1 MNYENRLLS
10 RALNDRDLSPLFNR
24 NVNDSWFSID
34 EDKRVWKFVH
44 RHFTNYGECPSEAVI
59 LENFPSYKFEVIP
72 DTIEFLID
80 KVIESRRVAIINSS
94 LRVAIEQIELKQDH
108 ENAVMEFQKG
118 ITRLSEDGLA
128 PVSDIDITED
138 AEKRWDEYL
147 ERKHLPN
154 GMRGLPTG
162 FESIDKVTSGF
173 QPGQLIVVVAPPKTG
188 KSTLLLQWAHNV
200 HLHGAVPVF
209 QSFEMNNNEQLN
221 RYDAMRARISHH
233 RLTTGTL
240 TNEEET
246 RYQAKLRSMKQMRH
260 KFWLTDAISSNTIS
274 GIANKIQALQ
284 PDIMFIDGV
293 YLMTDE
299 QSGEHNTSL
308 ALTNITRN
316 LKRLAQQ
323 YQIPI
328 VISTQVLTWKTNKG
342 NVTLDSIGYSS
353 SFGQDADVAFGLQ
366 KEDENVD
373 DTRLL
378 KILAGRNTSPMDVS
392 LYWDWATG
400 DFREMNGDDV

>member
-10 RALNDRDLSPLFNR
+10 RALSDRDLTPLFAR
-24 NVNDSWFSID
+24 GVKDTWFGND
-34 EDKRVWKFVH
+34 EDKRVWTFVKAH
-44 RHFTNYGECPSEAVI
+44 YTSYTECPSEAVI
-59 LENFPSYKFEVIP
+59 LENFPTYKFETIP
-72 DTIEFLID
+72 DSIDFLLD
-80 KVIESRRVAIINSS
+80 KVVEARRVAVINNSF
-94 LRVAIEQIELKQDH
+94 REAITDIELHKDH
-108 ENAVMEFQKG
+108 ESAIGRIQRG
-118 ITRLSEDGLA
+118 IARMDEDGLTSA
-128 PVSDIDITED
+128 NDLDLTLD

-147 ERKHLPN
+147 ERKSLPN
-154 GMRGLPTG
+154 GLRGLPTG
-162 FESIDKVTSGF
+162 FASIDRATSGM

-221 RYDAMRARISHH
+221 RYDAMRARLSHH

-240 TNEEET
+240 TSEEES
-246 RYQAKLRSMKQMRH
+246 RYQAKLRSMKNMRH
-260 KFWLTDAISSNTIS
+260 KFWLTDSVATNNIS
-274 GIANKIQALQ
+274 GISAKIQALQ
-284 PDIMFIDGV
+284 PDILFIDGV
-293 YLMTDE
+293 YLMEDE
-299 QSGEHNTSL
+299 QSGERNTSL

-316 LKRLAQQ
+316 LKHVAQQ
-323 YQIPI
+323 FQIPI
-328 VISTQVLTWKTNKG
+328 VISTQVLNWKTVKG

-378 KILAGRNTSPMDVS
+378 KILAGRNTSPMETS
-392 LYWDWATG
+392 LLWDWNTG
-400 DFREMNGDDV
+400 DFREITGDDL